1 MNLHPQCDWNTPSR
15 DEEKDVDRWLFC
27 NFRFTP
33 KPDRDI
39 SPYRVIRQLPTYSL
53 RKLPEKHKTLP
64 GKGYDEDRENYNSA
78 FSGDETE
85 DEEERIKSSWH
96 HRALLGDEG
105 RVPYNDRIG
114 DIDVS
119 DDDDAA
125 ESEEE
130 DNFVIFTNVGT

>member
-1 MNLHPQCDWNTPSR
+1 MSSEKKRIKKKDASKKLRKMVSTNLEMKLCPQCDWNTPSR

-33 KPDRDI
+33 KPVLQSDI
-39 SPYRVIRQLPTYSL
+39 
-53 RKLPEKHKTLP
+53 
-64 GKGYDEDRENYNSA
+64 YDEDREIYNSA

-85 DEEERIKSSWH
+85 DEEERIQSSWH

-105 RVPYNDRIG
+105 RVPYNDCID

-119 DDDDAA
+119 DDDDA
-125 ESEEE
+125 ESGEE
-130 DNFVIFTNVGT
+130 DNVVIFTNVGT